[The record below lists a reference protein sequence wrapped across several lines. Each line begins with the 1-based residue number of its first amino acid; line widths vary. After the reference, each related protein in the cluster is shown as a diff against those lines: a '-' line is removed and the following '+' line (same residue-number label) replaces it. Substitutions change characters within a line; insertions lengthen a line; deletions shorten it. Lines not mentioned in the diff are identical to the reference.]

1 MQLSIEVWKL
11 IFTYLRLNDLI
22 EISYV
27 CKISTCYVKT
37 IVSMLKN
44 LINQRKYLK
53 TDLGLLIST
62 GRYLYDF
69 LLICLIN

>member
-1 MQLSIEVWKL
+1 MQLSIKVWKL

>member
-22 EISYV
+22 EILYV

>member
-44 LINQRKYLK
+44 LVNQRKYLK

>member
-22 EISYV
+22 EISYI